1 MACPPR
7 NQLLDFVHD
16 RISAD
21 SGALIR
27 SHLHACAECRSA
39 ALSIL
44 EESKGQKS
52 RIVDDNDAAQP
63 SIESQGQMLSS
74 PYEDTLDQSSYGD
87 QIKQARPLNFRSPA
101 SDWEALKKVS
111 GDLLEPNTTVD
122 HFRVMRLLGRGGM
135 GEVYLA
141 RDLQL
146 GRKVALKVINPQLLG
161 SSKAVSRFLFEAR
174 TTARFNHPHIVTV
187 YAVGKVGDMPYVAL
201 EYLEGQDLRER
212 IFEDRP
218 SVPEALRIT
227 LAIAEAIAEAHGHGV
242 LHRDL
247 KPANVII
254 PHDGR
259 VRVVDFETREAV
271 GVSFRCERDG
281 RV

>member
-1 MACPPR
+1 MA
-7 NQLLDFVHD
+7 
-16 RISAD
+16 
-21 SGALIR
+21 
-27 SHLHACAECRSA
+27 EW
-39 ALSIL
+39 
-44 EESKGQKS
+44 
-52 RIVDDNDAAQP
+52 
-63 SIESQGQMLSS
+63 
-74 PYEDTLDQSSYGD
+74 
-87 QIKQARPLNFRSPA
+87 ARY
-101 SDWEALKKVS
+101 
-111 GDLLEPNTTVD
+111 T
-122 HFRVMRLLGRGGM
+122 
-135 GEVYLA
+135 A

-146 GRKVALKVINPQLLG
+146 SQSGFKVINPQLLG

-259 VRVVDFETREAV
+259 VRVVDFGLAKQLGSRSDVNETGAFNFTNLHATDQD
-271 GVSFRCERDG
+271 GVRGTPASMSPEQWTKGDVTPASDIWALGLVAYELVTGQRPYKVTSKAAQRSG
-281 RV
+281 HSRSTRSV

>member
-27 SHLHACAECRSA
+27 SHCMRAECRSV

-101 SDWEALKKVS
+101 SI
-111 GDLLEPNTTVD
+111 
-122 HFRVMRLLGRGGM
+122 GR
-135 GEVYLA
+135 
-141 RDLQL
+141 
-146 GRKVALKVINPQLLG
+146 P
-161 SSKAVSRFLFEAR
+161 
-174 TTARFNHPHIVTV
+174 
-187 YAVGKVGDMPYVAL
+187 
-201 EYLEGQDLRER
+201 
-212 IFEDRP
+212 
-218 SVPEALRIT
+218 
-227 LAIAEAIAEAHGHGV
+227 
-242 LHRDL
+242 
-247 KPANVII
+247 
-254 PHDGR
+254 
-259 VRVVDFETREAV
+259 
-271 GVSFRCERDG
+271 
-281 RV
+281 